1 MGLAAGQARLL
12 SITARK
18 SDCEFRSMSLSHQ
31 KISLARQLAD
41 LSNEYQNSLDQTKLI
56 YDYYGTGDT
65 NTPLSYGILMSPS
78 ALNDYMPT
86 TITDSIGRVVLN
98 NKYAS
103 AARAA
108 GIPQEGL
115 GTLPSEAMRNAFIQG
130 LASKGVITNVLAST
144 ILGLPYNQEA
154 GFGGGTTV
162 STIWEPGNITDLC
175 EYLKNNGTSYSID
188 SNSLPKQDRKNAKDK
203 DATSYVDL
211 GIKDANG
218 FDVTRDHNKTLTANF
233 TVADLLQGSNQYY
246 LSYEG
251 VKGEQSPVYG
261 IALMQDFLNGG
272 FIDWIANEFSAVL
285 DLGDGFTS
293 KALEYAKSQTTNLL
307 YKKDIIDGC
316 DEKSGHDYWVKR
328 SDGKDTDDNTQYL
341 TKISFENGELKLT
354 DNSVKQ
360 YLDPIGTNV
369 QTKGSQDE
377 KYQSWV
383 VSESENY
390 IGFTFIGSRKG
401 GGDDGNDHATAG
413 LNLNNIAKA
422 FLTYFADYMN
432 GVSQTDIYGNDLYN
446 VKIGRKESSNLI
458 TEDYLYK
465 FKIKTG
471 TKVSS
476 DDLAQSTFYDAL
488 FNQICKNGWSEN
500 EKISDSSYLQ
510 QMLQNGML
518 FISKMKDDGYYYQ
531 GNYATDPYIKEISDE
546 TAIAQAESK
555 YTTEKAKLNTK
566 EETLDLKMK
575 NLDTEISSLT
585 TEYDTVKNTISKN
598 IEKSFK
604 RYSA

>member
-41 LSNEYQNSLDQTKLI
+41 LSNEYQNSLDQSKLI

-115 GTLPSEAMRNAFIQG
+115 GTLPSEAMRNAFI
-130 LASKGVITNVLAST
+130 LAMESKGIISANLSDT

-162 STIWEPGNITDLC
+162 SVVTKQGNISDLIQALKENGQSIDISLDGVNTEGVDSAWFQLSKNGTVTDLNSSDKNVSLTLSDLLSNDDTYISFGNQKTG
-175 EYLKNNGTSYSID
+175 EYAHENLVTSAKNILSTV
-188 SNSLPKQDRKNAKDK
+188 L
-203 DATSYVDL
+203 DAT
-211 GIKDANG
+211 
-218 FDVTRDHNKTLTANF
+218 
-233 TVADLLQGSNQYY
+233 
-246 LSYEG
+246 YE
-251 VKGEQSPVYG
+251 QLAS
-261 IALMQDFLNGG
+261 L
-272 FIDWIANEFSAVL
+272 L
-285 DLGDGFTS
+285 DLGDGYTT
-293 KALEYAKSQTTNLL
+293 KALDYARTETEKLFLPSVDNLRNEEYRTFVGKGNTNNA
-307 YKKDIIDGC
+307 
-316 DEKSGHDYWVKR
+316 S
-328 SDGKDTDDNTQYL
+328 
-341 TKISFENGELKLT
+341 
-354 DNSVKQ
+354 
-360 YLDPIGTNV
+360 
-369 QTKGSQDE
+369 
-377 KYQSWV
+377 
-383 VSESENY
+383 SENNQNY
-390 IGFTFIGSRKG
+390 MGFVYVKG
-401 GGDDGNDHATAG
+401 ESSMFKSSKPKAAVNI
-413 LNLNNIAKA
+413 NNMAKA
-422 FLTYFADYMN
+422 FLTFFVKYMDGVASKDADGSDKYK
-432 GVSQTDIYGNDLYN
+432 VQ
-446 VKIGRKESSNLI
+446 IGHLSENKLATS
-458 TEDYLYK
+458 DYLFQYS
-465 FKIKTG
+465 IKTG
-471 TKVSS
+471 TEVSS
-476 DDLAQSTFYDAL
+476 DDLAQATFYDAL

-604 RYSA
+604 RYNA

>member
-31 KISLARQLAD
+31 KISLARELAD

-162 STIWEPGNITDLC
+162 SVVTKQGNISDLIQALKENGQSIDISLDGVNTEGVDSAWFQLSKNGTVTDLNSSDKNVSLTLSDLLSNDDTYISFGNQKTG
-175 EYLKNNGTSYSID
+175 EYAHENLVTSAKNILSTV
-188 SNSLPKQDRKNAKDK
+188 L
-203 DATSYVDL
+203 DAT
-211 GIKDANG
+211 
-218 FDVTRDHNKTLTANF
+218 
-233 TVADLLQGSNQYY
+233 
-246 LSYEG
+246 YE
-251 VKGEQSPVYG
+251 QLAS
-261 IALMQDFLNGG
+261 L
-272 FIDWIANEFSAVL
+272 L
-285 DLGDGFTS
+285 DLGDGYTT
-293 KALEYAKSQTTNLL
+293 KALDYARTETEKLFLPSVDNLRNEEYRTFVGKGNTNNA
-307 YKKDIIDGC
+307 
-316 DEKSGHDYWVKR
+316 S
-328 SDGKDTDDNTQYL
+328 
-341 TKISFENGELKLT
+341 
-354 DNSVKQ
+354 
-360 YLDPIGTNV
+360 
-369 QTKGSQDE
+369 
-377 KYQSWV
+377 
-383 VSESENY
+383 SENNQNY
-390 IGFTFIGSRKG
+390 MGFVYVKG
-401 GGDDGNDHATAG
+401 ESSMFKSSKPKAAVNI
-413 LNLNNIAKA
+413 NNMAKA
-422 FLTYFADYMN
+422 FLTFFVKYMDGVASKDADGSDKYK
-432 GVSQTDIYGNDLYN
+432 VQ
-446 VKIGRKESSNLI
+446 IGHLSENKLATS
-458 TEDYLYK
+458 DYLFQYS
-465 FKIKTG
+465 IKTG
-471 TKVSS
+471 TEVSS
-476 DDLAQSTFYDAL
+476 DDLAQATFYDAL

-546 TAIAQAESK
+546 TAISQAESK

-604 RYSA
+604 RYSCLLYTSDAADD

>member
-41 LSNEYQNSLDQTKLI
+41 LSNEYQNSLDQSKLI

-162 STIWEPGNITDLC
+162 SVVTKQGNISDLIQALKENGQSIDISLDGVNTEGVDSAWFQLSKNGTVTDLNSSDKNVSLTLSDLLSNDDTYISFGNQKTG
-175 EYLKNNGTSYSID
+175 EYAHENLVMSAKNILSTV
-188 SNSLPKQDRKNAKDK
+188 L
-203 DATSYVDL
+203 DAT
-211 GIKDANG
+211 
-218 FDVTRDHNKTLTANF
+218 
-233 TVADLLQGSNQYY
+233 
-246 LSYEG
+246 YE
-251 VKGEQSPVYG
+251 QLAS
-261 IALMQDFLNGG
+261 L
-272 FIDWIANEFSAVL
+272 L
-285 DLGDGFTS
+285 DLGDGYTT
-293 KALEYAKSQTTNLL
+293 KALDYARTETEKLFLPSVDNLRNEEYRTFVGKGNTNNA
-307 YKKDIIDGC
+307 
-316 DEKSGHDYWVKR
+316 S
-328 SDGKDTDDNTQYL
+328 
-341 TKISFENGELKLT
+341 
-354 DNSVKQ
+354 
-360 YLDPIGTNV
+360 
-369 QTKGSQDE
+369 
-377 KYQSWV
+377 
-383 VSESENY
+383 SENNQNY
-390 IGFTFIGSRKG
+390 MGFVYVKG
-401 GGDDGNDHATAG
+401 ESSMFKSSKPKAAVNI
-413 LNLNNIAKA
+413 NNMAKA
-422 FLTYFADYMN
+422 FLTFFVKYMDGVASKDADGSDKYK
-432 GVSQTDIYGNDLYN
+432 VQ
-446 VKIGRKESSNLI
+446 IGHLSENKLATS
-458 TEDYLYK
+458 DYLFQYS
-465 FKIKTG
+465 IKTG
-471 TKVSS
+471 TEVSS
-476 DDLAQSTFYDAL
+476 DDLAQATFYDAL

-500 EKISDSSYLQ
+500 EKIRDSSYLQ
-510 QMLQNGML
+510 QMLQNGMF

-531 GNYATDPYIKEISDE
+531 GNYATDPYIKEISDK
-546 TAIAQAESK
+546 TAISQAESK

>member
-41 LSNEYQNSLDQTKLI
+41 LSNEYQNSLDQSKLI

-162 STIWEPGNITDLC
+162 SVVTKQGNISDLIQALKENGQSIDISLDGVNTEGVDSAWFQLSKNGTVTDLNSSDKNVSLTLSDLLSNDDTYISFGNQKTG
-175 EYLKNNGTSYSID
+175 EYAHENLVTSAKNILSTV
-188 SNSLPKQDRKNAKDK
+188 L
-203 DATSYVDL
+203 DAT
-211 GIKDANG
+211 
-218 FDVTRDHNKTLTANF
+218 
-233 TVADLLQGSNQYY
+233 
-246 LSYEG
+246 YE
-251 VKGEQSPVYG
+251 QLAS
-261 IALMQDFLNGG
+261 L
-272 FIDWIANEFSAVL
+272 L
-285 DLGDGFTS
+285 DLGDGYTT
-293 KALEYAKSQTTNLL
+293 KALDYARTETEKLFLPSVDNLRNEEYRTFVGKGNTNNA
-307 YKKDIIDGC
+307 
-316 DEKSGHDYWVKR
+316 S
-328 SDGKDTDDNTQYL
+328 
-341 TKISFENGELKLT
+341 
-354 DNSVKQ
+354 
-360 YLDPIGTNV
+360 
-369 QTKGSQDE
+369 
-377 KYQSWV
+377 
-383 VSESENY
+383 SENNQNY
-390 IGFTFIGSRKG
+390 MGFVYVKG
-401 GGDDGNDHATAG
+401 ESSMFKSSKPKAAVNI
-413 LNLNNIAKA
+413 NNMAKA
-422 FLTYFADYMN
+422 FLTFFVKYMDGVASKDADGSDKYK
-432 GVSQTDIYGNDLYN
+432 VQ
-446 VKIGRKESSNLI
+446 IGHLSENKLATS
-458 TEDYLYK
+458 DYLFQYS
-465 FKIKTG
+465 IKTG
-471 TKVSS
+471 TEVSS
-476 DDLAQSTFYDAL
+476 DDLAQATFYDAL

-500 EKISDSSYLQ
+500 EKITDSSYLQ

>member
-41 LSNEYQNSLDQTKLI
+41 LSNEYQNSLDQSKLI

-115 GTLPSEAMRNAFIQG
+115 GTLPSEAMRNAFI
-130 LASKGVITNVLAST
+130 LAMESKGIISANLSDT

-162 STIWEPGNITDLC
+162 SVVTKQGNISDLIQALKENGQSIDISLDGVNTEGVDSAWFQLSKNGTVTDLNSSDKNVSLTLSDLLSNDDTYISFGNQKTG
-175 EYLKNNGTSYSID
+175 EYAHENLVTSAKNILSTV
-188 SNSLPKQDRKNAKDK
+188 L
-203 DATSYVDL
+203 DAT
-211 GIKDANG
+211 
-218 FDVTRDHNKTLTANF
+218 
-233 TVADLLQGSNQYY
+233 
-246 LSYEG
+246 YE
-251 VKGEQSPVYG
+251 QLAS
-261 IALMQDFLNGG
+261 L
-272 FIDWIANEFSAVL
+272 L
-285 DLGDGFTS
+285 DLGDGYTT
-293 KALEYAKSQTTNLL
+293 KALDYARTETEKLFLPSVDNLRNEEYRTFVGKGNTNNA
-307 YKKDIIDGC
+307 
-316 DEKSGHDYWVKR
+316 S
-328 SDGKDTDDNTQYL
+328 
-341 TKISFENGELKLT
+341 
-354 DNSVKQ
+354 
-360 YLDPIGTNV
+360 
-369 QTKGSQDE
+369 
-377 KYQSWV
+377 
-383 VSESENY
+383 SENNQNY
-390 IGFTFIGSRKG
+390 MGFVYVKG
-401 GGDDGNDHATAG
+401 ESSMFKSSKPKAAVNI
-413 LNLNNIAKA
+413 NNMAKA
-422 FLTYFADYMN
+422 FLTFFVKYMDGVASKDADGSDKYK
-432 GVSQTDIYGNDLYN
+432 VQ
-446 VKIGRKESSNLI
+446 IGHLSENKLATS
-458 TEDYLYK
+458 DYLFQYS
-465 FKIKTG
+465 IKTG
-471 TKVSS
+471 TEVSS
-476 DDLAQSTFYDAL
+476 DDLAQATFYDAL

-500 EKISDSSYLQ
+500 ENISDSSYLQ

>member
-31 KISLARQLAD
+31 KISLARELAD

-162 STIWEPGNITDLC
+162 SVVTKQGNISDLIQALKENGQSIDISLDGVNTEGVDSAWFQLSKNGTVTDLNSSDKNVSLTLSDLLSNDDTYISFGNQKTG
-175 EYLKNNGTSYSID
+175 EYAHENLVTSAKNILSTV
-188 SNSLPKQDRKNAKDK
+188 L
-203 DATSYVDL
+203 DAT
-211 GIKDANG
+211 
-218 FDVTRDHNKTLTANF
+218 
-233 TVADLLQGSNQYY
+233 
-246 LSYEG
+246 YE
-251 VKGEQSPVYG
+251 QLAS
-261 IALMQDFLNGG
+261 L
-272 FIDWIANEFSAVL
+272 L
-285 DLGDGFTS
+285 DLGDGYTT
-293 KALEYAKSQTTNLL
+293 KALDYARTETEKLFLPSVDNLRNEEYRTFVGKGNTNNA
-307 YKKDIIDGC
+307 
-316 DEKSGHDYWVKR
+316 S
-328 SDGKDTDDNTQYL
+328 
-341 TKISFENGELKLT
+341 
-354 DNSVKQ
+354 
-360 YLDPIGTNV
+360 
-369 QTKGSQDE
+369 
-377 KYQSWV
+377 
-383 VSESENY
+383 SENNQNY
-390 IGFTFIGSRKG
+390 MGFVYVKG
-401 GGDDGNDHATAG
+401 ESSMFKSSKPKAAVNI
-413 LNLNNIAKA
+413 NNMAKA
-422 FLTYFADYMN
+422 FLTFFVKYMDGVASKDADGSDKYK
-432 GVSQTDIYGNDLYN
+432 VQ
-446 VKIGRKESSNLI
+446 IGHLSENKLATS
-458 TEDYLYK
+458 DYLFQYS
-465 FKIKTG
+465 IKTG
-471 TKVSS
+471 TEVSS
-476 DDLAQSTFYDAL
+476 DDLAQATFYDAL

-500 EKISDSSYLQ
+500 EKITDSSYLQ

-546 TAIAQAESK
+546 TAISQAESK

>member
-41 LSNEYQNSLDQTKLI
+41 LSNEYQNSLDQSKLI

-115 GTLPSEAMRNAFIQG
+115 GTLPSEAMRNAFI
-130 LASKGVITNVLAST
+130 LAMESKGIISANLSDT

-162 STIWEPGNITDLC
+162 SVVTKQGNISDLIQALKENGQSIDISLDGVNTEGVDSAWFQLSKNGTVTDLNSSDKNVSLTLSDLLSNDDTYISFGNQKTG
-175 EYLKNNGTSYSID
+175 EYAHENLVTSAKNILSTV
-188 SNSLPKQDRKNAKDK
+188 L
-203 DATSYVDL
+203 DAT
-211 GIKDANG
+211 
-218 FDVTRDHNKTLTANF
+218 
-233 TVADLLQGSNQYY
+233 
-246 LSYEG
+246 YE
-251 VKGEQSPVYG
+251 QLAS
-261 IALMQDFLNGG
+261 L
-272 FIDWIANEFSAVL
+272 L
-285 DLGDGFTS
+285 DLGDGYTT
-293 KALEYAKSQTTNLL
+293 KALDYARTETEKLFLPSVDNLRNEEYRTFVGKGNTNNA
-307 YKKDIIDGC
+307 
-316 DEKSGHDYWVKR
+316 S
-328 SDGKDTDDNTQYL
+328 
-341 TKISFENGELKLT
+341 
-354 DNSVKQ
+354 
-360 YLDPIGTNV
+360 
-369 QTKGSQDE
+369 
-377 KYQSWV
+377 
-383 VSESENY
+383 SENNQNY
-390 IGFTFIGSRKG
+390 MGFVYVKG
-401 GGDDGNDHATAG
+401 ESSMFKSSKPKAAVNI
-413 LNLNNIAKA
+413 NNMAKA
-422 FLTYFADYMN
+422 FLTFFVKYMDGVASKDADGSDKYK
-432 GVSQTDIYGNDLYN
+432 VQ
-446 VKIGRKESSNLI
+446 IGHLSENKLATS
-458 TEDYLYK
+458 DYLFQYS
-465 FKIKTG
+465 IKTG
-471 TKVSS
+471 TEVSS
-476 DDLAQSTFYDAL
+476 DDLAQATFYDAL

-500 EKISDSSYLQ
+500 EKITDSSYLQ

>member
-41 LSNEYQNSLDQTKLI
+41 LSNEYQNSLDQSKLI

-162 STIWEPGNITDLC
+162 SVVTKQGNISDLIQALKENGQSIDISLDGVNTEGVDSAWFQLSKNGTVTDLNSSDKNVSLTLSDLLSNDDTYISFGNQKTG
-175 EYLKNNGTSYSID
+175 EYAHENLVTSAKNILSTV
-188 SNSLPKQDRKNAKDK
+188 L
-203 DATSYVDL
+203 DAT
-211 GIKDANG
+211 
-218 FDVTRDHNKTLTANF
+218 
-233 TVADLLQGSNQYY
+233 
-246 LSYEG
+246 YE
-251 VKGEQSPVYG
+251 QLAS
-261 IALMQDFLNGG
+261 L
-272 FIDWIANEFSAVL
+272 L
-285 DLGDGFTS
+285 DLGDGYTT
-293 KALEYAKSQTTNLL
+293 KALDYARTETEKLFLPSVDNLRNEEYRTFVGKGNTNNA
-307 YKKDIIDGC
+307 
-316 DEKSGHDYWVKR
+316 S
-328 SDGKDTDDNTQYL
+328 
-341 TKISFENGELKLT
+341 
-354 DNSVKQ
+354 
-360 YLDPIGTNV
+360 
-369 QTKGSQDE
+369 
-377 KYQSWV
+377 
-383 VSESENY
+383 SENNQNY
-390 IGFTFIGSRKG
+390 MGFVYVKG
-401 GGDDGNDHATAG
+401 ESSMFKSSKPKAAVNI
-413 LNLNNIAKA
+413 NNMAKA
-422 FLTYFADYMN
+422 FLTFFVKYMDGVASKDADGSDKYK
-432 GVSQTDIYGNDLYN
+432 VQ
-446 VKIGRKESSNLI
+446 IGHLSENKLATS
-458 TEDYLYK
+458 DYLFQYS
-465 FKIKTG
+465 IKTG
-471 TKVSS
+471 TEVSS
-476 DDLAQSTFYDAL
+476 DDLAQATFYDAL

-510 QMLQNGML
+510 QMLQNGMF

>member
-41 LSNEYQNSLDQTKLI
+41 LSNEYQNSLDQSKLI

-115 GTLPSEAMRNAFIQG
+115 GTLPSEAMRNAFI
-130 LASKGVITNVLAST
+130 LAMESKGIISANLSDT

-154 GFGGGTTV
+154 GFGGGATV
-162 STIWEPGNITDLC
+162 SVVTKQGNISDLIQALKENGQSIDISLDGVNTEGVDSAWFQLSKNGTVTDLNSSDKNVSLTLSDLLSNDDTYISFGNQKTG
-175 EYLKNNGTSYSID
+175 EYAHENLVTSAKNILSTV
-188 SNSLPKQDRKNAKDK
+188 L
-203 DATSYVDL
+203 DAT
-211 GIKDANG
+211 
-218 FDVTRDHNKTLTANF
+218 
-233 TVADLLQGSNQYY
+233 
-246 LSYEG
+246 YE
-251 VKGEQSPVYG
+251 QLAS
-261 IALMQDFLNGG
+261 L
-272 FIDWIANEFSAVL
+272 L
-285 DLGDGFTS
+285 DLGDGYTT
-293 KALEYAKSQTTNLL
+293 KALDYARTETEKLFLPSVDNLRNEEYRTFVGKGNTNNA
-307 YKKDIIDGC
+307 
-316 DEKSGHDYWVKR
+316 S
-328 SDGKDTDDNTQYL
+328 
-341 TKISFENGELKLT
+341 
-354 DNSVKQ
+354 
-360 YLDPIGTNV
+360 
-369 QTKGSQDE
+369 
-377 KYQSWV
+377 
-383 VSESENY
+383 SENNQNY
-390 IGFTFIGSRKG
+390 MGFVYVKG
-401 GGDDGNDHATAG
+401 ESSMFKSSKPKAAVNI
-413 LNLNNIAKA
+413 NNMAKA
-422 FLTYFADYMN
+422 FLTFFVKYMDGVASKDADGSDKYK
-432 GVSQTDIYGNDLYN
+432 VQ
-446 VKIGRKESSNLI
+446 IGHLSENKLATS
-458 TEDYLYK
+458 DYLFQYS
-465 FKIKTG
+465 IKTG
-471 TKVSS
+471 TEVSS
-476 DDLAQSTFYDAL
+476 DDLAQATFYDAL

-500 EKISDSSYLQ
+500 EKITDSSYLQ

>member
-41 LSNEYQNSLDQTKLI
+41 LSNEYQNSLDQSKLI

-115 GTLPSEAMRNAFIQG
+115 GTLPSESMRNAFIQG

-162 STIWEPGNITDLC
+162 SVVTKQGNISDLIQALKENGQSIDISLDGVNTEGVDSAWFQLSKNGTVTDLNSSDKNVSLTLSDLLSNDDTYISFGNQKTG
-175 EYLKNNGTSYSID
+175 EYAHENLVTSAKNILSTV
-188 SNSLPKQDRKNAKDK
+188 L
-203 DATSYVDL
+203 DAT
-211 GIKDANG
+211 
-218 FDVTRDHNKTLTANF
+218 
-233 TVADLLQGSNQYY
+233 
-246 LSYEG
+246 YE
-251 VKGEQSPVYG
+251 QLAS
-261 IALMQDFLNGG
+261 L
-272 FIDWIANEFSAVL
+272 L
-285 DLGDGFTS
+285 DLGDGYTT
-293 KALEYAKSQTTNLL
+293 KALDYARTETEKLFLPSVDNLRNEEYRTFVGKGNTNNA
-307 YKKDIIDGC
+307 
-316 DEKSGHDYWVKR
+316 S
-328 SDGKDTDDNTQYL
+328 
-341 TKISFENGELKLT
+341 
-354 DNSVKQ
+354 
-360 YLDPIGTNV
+360 
-369 QTKGSQDE
+369 
-377 KYQSWV
+377 
-383 VSESENY
+383 SENNQNY
-390 IGFTFIGSRKG
+390 MGFVYVKG
-401 GGDDGNDHATAG
+401 ESSMFKSSKPKAAVNI
-413 LNLNNIAKA
+413 NNMAKA
-422 FLTYFADYMN
+422 FLTFFVKYMDGVASKDADGSDKYK
-432 GVSQTDIYGNDLYN
+432 VQ
-446 VKIGRKESSNLI
+446 IGHLSENKLATS
-458 TEDYLYK
+458 DYLFQYS
-465 FKIKTG
+465 IKTG
-471 TKVSS
+471 TEVSS
-476 DDLAQSTFYDAL
+476 DDLAQATFYDAL

>member
-12 SITARK
+12 TITARK
-18 SDCEFRSMSLSHQ
+18 SDCEFRSMGLSHQ

-41 LSNEYQNSLDQTKLI
+41 LSNEYQNSLDQSKLI

-65 NTPLSYGILMSPS
+65 TTPLSYNILMSPS

-86 TITDSIGRVVLN
+86 TITDTLGRVVLN
-98 NKYAS
+98 SKYAS
-103 AARAA
+103 VARYA

-162 STIWEPGNITDLC
+162 SVLTEDVNINELAEILSDYTVTPLD
-175 EYLKNNGTSYSID
+175 TSYDAEFTRGINLY
-188 SNSLPKQDRKNAKDK
+188 SNSDS
-203 DATSYVDL
+203 TYYVNSASSGDGRWNNLNGKTYTEGAASTAISL
-211 GIKDANG
+211 GQI
-218 FDVTRDHNKTLTANF
+218 
-233 TVADLLQGSNQYY
+233 LQGDYVMVAYGQDEYNSALGYAGGAIDAVVNSSFWEDMFEAVES
-246 LSYEG
+246 LLDTGDSYT
-251 VKGEQSPVYG
+251 Q
-261 IALMQDFLNGG
+261 
-272 FIDWIANEFSAVL
+272 
-285 DLGDGFTS
+285 
-293 KALEYAKSQTTNLL
+293 KALEYARSNVEKMISNNCDQS
-307 YKKDIIDGC
+307 KGPGSKGC
-316 DEKSGHDYWVKR
+316 EDEKRQYYNDTDLSNFAYRTGGADQEKDANVMAQALNYASENGQNNSYIGLVCRFNCGKGHDDD
-328 SDGKDTDDNTQYL
+328 SD
-341 TKISFENGELKLT
+341 ISAVSVNLSNVLKA
-354 DNSVKQ
+354 
-360 YLDPIGTNV
+360 Y
-369 QTKGSQDE
+369 
-377 KYQSWV
+377 
-383 VSESENY
+383 
-390 IGFTFIGSRKG
+390 
-401 GGDDGNDHATAG
+401 
-413 LNLNNIAKA
+413 
-422 FLTYFADYMN
+422 LTYFADFMN
-432 GVSQTDIYGNDLYN
+432 GVSATDAYGMQIYDVTNQK
-446 VKIGRKESSNLI
+446 VSSKLVSD
-458 TEDYLYK
+458 DYLFQ

-471 TKVSS
+471 TTVSS
-476 DDLAQSTFYDAL
+476 DDLAQATFYDAL
-488 FNQICKNGWSEN
+488 FNQICKQGWSEN
-500 EKISDSSYLQ
+500 EKITESGYMQ
-510 QMLQNGML
+510 AMLQNGML

-546 TAIAQAESK
+546 TAIAQAESR

>member
-41 LSNEYQNSLDQTKLI
+41 LSNEYQNSLDQSKLI

-115 GTLPSEAMRNAFIQG
+115 GTLPSEAMRNAFI
-130 LASKGVITNVLAST
+130 LAMESKGIISANLSDT

-154 GFGGGTTV
+154 GFGGGITV
-162 STIWEPGNITDLC
+162 SVVTKQGNISDLIQALKENGQSIDISLDGVNTEGVDSAWFQLSKNGTVTDLNSSDKNVSLTLSDLLSNDDTYISFGNQKTG
-175 EYLKNNGTSYSID
+175 EYAHENLVTSAKNILSTV
-188 SNSLPKQDRKNAKDK
+188 L
-203 DATSYVDL
+203 DAT
-211 GIKDANG
+211 
-218 FDVTRDHNKTLTANF
+218 
-233 TVADLLQGSNQYY
+233 
-246 LSYEG
+246 YE
-251 VKGEQSPVYG
+251 QLAS
-261 IALMQDFLNGG
+261 L
-272 FIDWIANEFSAVL
+272 L
-285 DLGDGFTS
+285 DLGDGYTT
-293 KALEYAKSQTTNLL
+293 KALDYARTETEKLFLPSVDNLRNEEYRTFVGKGNTNNA
-307 YKKDIIDGC
+307 
-316 DEKSGHDYWVKR
+316 S
-328 SDGKDTDDNTQYL
+328 
-341 TKISFENGELKLT
+341 
-354 DNSVKQ
+354 
-360 YLDPIGTNV
+360 
-369 QTKGSQDE
+369 
-377 KYQSWV
+377 
-383 VSESENY
+383 SENNQNY
-390 IGFTFIGSRKG
+390 MGFVYVKG
-401 GGDDGNDHATAG
+401 ESSMFKSSKPKAAVNI
-413 LNLNNIAKA
+413 NNMAKA
-422 FLTYFADYMN
+422 FLTFFVKYMDGVASKDADGSDKYK
-432 GVSQTDIYGNDLYN
+432 VQ
-446 VKIGRKESSNLI
+446 IGHLSENKLATS
-458 TEDYLYK
+458 DYLFQYS
-465 FKIKTG
+465 IKTG
-471 TKVSS
+471 TEVSS
-476 DDLAQSTFYDAL
+476 DDLAQATFYDAL

>member
-41 LSNEYQNSLDQTKLI
+41 LSNEYQNSLDQSKLI

-162 STIWEPGNITDLC
+162 SVVTKQGNISDLIQALKENGQSIDISLDGVNTEGVDSAWFQLSKNGTVTDLNSSDKNVSLTLSDLLSNDDTYISFGNQKTG
-175 EYLKNNGTSYSID
+175 EYAHENLVMSAKNILSTV
-188 SNSLPKQDRKNAKDK
+188 L
-203 DATSYVDL
+203 DAT
-211 GIKDANG
+211 
-218 FDVTRDHNKTLTANF
+218 
-233 TVADLLQGSNQYY
+233 
-246 LSYEG
+246 YE
-251 VKGEQSPVYG
+251 QLAS
-261 IALMQDFLNGG
+261 L
-272 FIDWIANEFSAVL
+272 L
-285 DLGDGFTS
+285 DLGDGYTT
-293 KALEYAKSQTTNLL
+293 KALDYARTETEKLFLPSVDNLRNEEYRTFVGKGNTNNA
-307 YKKDIIDGC
+307 
-316 DEKSGHDYWVKR
+316 S
-328 SDGKDTDDNTQYL
+328 
-341 TKISFENGELKLT
+341 
-354 DNSVKQ
+354 
-360 YLDPIGTNV
+360 
-369 QTKGSQDE
+369 
-377 KYQSWV
+377 
-383 VSESENY
+383 SENNQNY
-390 IGFTFIGSRKG
+390 MGFVYVKG
-401 GGDDGNDHATAG
+401 ESSMFKSSKPKAAVNI
-413 LNLNNIAKA
+413 NNMAKA
-422 FLTYFADYMN
+422 FLTFFVKYMDGVASKDADGSDKYK
-432 GVSQTDIYGNDLYN
+432 VQ
-446 VKIGRKESSNLI
+446 IGHLSENKLATS
-458 TEDYLYK
+458 DYLFQYS
-465 FKIKTG
+465 IKTG
-471 TKVSS
+471 TEVSS
-476 DDLAQSTFYDAL
+476 DDLAQATFYDAL

>member
-41 LSNEYQNSLDQTKLI
+41 LSNEYQNSLDQSKLI

-162 STIWEPGNITDLC
+162 SVVTKQGNISDLIQALKENGQSIDISLDGVNTEGVDSAWFQLSKNGTVTDLNSSDKNVSLTLSDLLSNDDTYISFGNQKTG
-175 EYLKNNGTSYSID
+175 EYAHENLVTSAKNILSTV
-188 SNSLPKQDRKNAKDK
+188 L
-203 DATSYVDL
+203 DAT
-211 GIKDANG
+211 
-218 FDVTRDHNKTLTANF
+218 
-233 TVADLLQGSNQYY
+233 
-246 LSYEG
+246 YE
-251 VKGEQSPVYG
+251 QLAS
-261 IALMQDFLNGG
+261 L
-272 FIDWIANEFSAVL
+272 L
-285 DLGDGFTS
+285 DLGDGYTT
-293 KALEYAKSQTTNLL
+293 KALDYARTETEKLFLPSVDNLRNEEYRTFVGKGNTNNA
-307 YKKDIIDGC
+307 
-316 DEKSGHDYWVKR
+316 S
-328 SDGKDTDDNTQYL
+328 
-341 TKISFENGELKLT
+341 
-354 DNSVKQ
+354 
-360 YLDPIGTNV
+360 
-369 QTKGSQDE
+369 
-377 KYQSWV
+377 
-383 VSESENY
+383 SENNQNY
-390 IGFTFIGSRKG
+390 MGFVYVKG
-401 GGDDGNDHATAG
+401 ESSMFKSSKPKAAVNI
-413 LNLNNIAKA
+413 NNMAKA
-422 FLTYFADYMN
+422 FLTFFVKYMDGVASKDADGSDKYK
-432 GVSQTDIYGNDLYN
+432 VQ
-446 VKIGRKESSNLI
+446 IGHLSENKLATS
-458 TEDYLYK
+458 DYLFQYS
-465 FKIKTG
+465 IKTG
-471 TKVSS
+471 TEVSS

-500 EKISDSSYLQ
+500 EKITDSSYLQ

>member
-31 KISLARQLAD
+31 KISLARELAD
-41 LSNEYQNSLDQTKLI
+41 LSNEYQNSLDQSKLI

-115 GTLPSEAMRNAFIQG
+115 GTLPSESMRNAFIQG

-162 STIWEPGNITDLC
+162 SVVTKQGNISDLIQALKENGQSIDISLDGVNTEGVDSAWFQLSKNGTVTDLNSSDKNVSLTLSDLLSNDDTYISFGNQKTG
-175 EYLKNNGTSYSID
+175 EYAHENLVTSAKNILSTV
-188 SNSLPKQDRKNAKDK
+188 L
-203 DATSYVDL
+203 DAT
-211 GIKDANG
+211 
-218 FDVTRDHNKTLTANF
+218 
-233 TVADLLQGSNQYY
+233 
-246 LSYEG
+246 YE
-251 VKGEQSPVYG
+251 QLAS
-261 IALMQDFLNGG
+261 L
-272 FIDWIANEFSAVL
+272 L
-285 DLGDGFTS
+285 DLGDGYTT
-293 KALEYAKSQTTNLL
+293 KALDYARTETEKLFLPSVDNLRNEEYRTFVGKGNTNNA
-307 YKKDIIDGC
+307 
-316 DEKSGHDYWVKR
+316 S
-328 SDGKDTDDNTQYL
+328 
-341 TKISFENGELKLT
+341 
-354 DNSVKQ
+354 
-360 YLDPIGTNV
+360 
-369 QTKGSQDE
+369 
-377 KYQSWV
+377 
-383 VSESENY
+383 SENNQNY
-390 IGFTFIGSRKG
+390 MGFVYVKG
-401 GGDDGNDHATAG
+401 ESSMFKSSKPKAAVNI
-413 LNLNNIAKA
+413 NNMAKA
-422 FLTYFADYMN
+422 FLTFFVKYMDGVASKDADGSDKYK
-432 GVSQTDIYGNDLYN
+432 VQ
-446 VKIGRKESSNLI
+446 IGHLSENKLATS
-458 TEDYLYK
+458 DYLFQYS
-465 FKIKTG
+465 IKTG
-471 TKVSS
+471 TEVSS
-476 DDLAQSTFYDAL
+476 DDLAQATFYDAL

-500 EKISDSSYLQ
+500 EKITDSSYLQ

>member
-41 LSNEYQNSLDQTKLI
+41 LSNEYQNSLDQSKLI

-115 GTLPSEAMRNAFIQG
+115 GTLPSEAMRNAFI
-130 LASKGVITNVLAST
+130 LAMESKGIISANLSDT

-162 STIWEPGNITDLC
+162 SVVTKQGNISDLIQALKENGQSIDISLDGVNTEGVDSAWFQLSKNGTVTDLNSSDKNVSLTLSDLLSNDDTYISFGNQKTG
-175 EYLKNNGTSYSID
+175 EYAHENLVTSAKNILSTV
-188 SNSLPKQDRKNAKDK
+188 L
-203 DATSYVDL
+203 DAT
-211 GIKDANG
+211 
-218 FDVTRDHNKTLTANF
+218 
-233 TVADLLQGSNQYY
+233 
-246 LSYEG
+246 YE
-251 VKGEQSPVYG
+251 QLAS
-261 IALMQDFLNGG
+261 L
-272 FIDWIANEFSAVL
+272 L
-285 DLGDGFTS
+285 DLGDSYTT
-293 KALEYAKSQTTNLL
+293 KALDYARTETEKLFLPSVDNLRNEEYRTFVGKGNTNNA
-307 YKKDIIDGC
+307 
-316 DEKSGHDYWVKR
+316 S
-328 SDGKDTDDNTQYL
+328 
-341 TKISFENGELKLT
+341 
-354 DNSVKQ
+354 
-360 YLDPIGTNV
+360 
-369 QTKGSQDE
+369 
-377 KYQSWV
+377 
-383 VSESENY
+383 SENNQNY
-390 IGFTFIGSRKG
+390 MGFVYVKG
-401 GGDDGNDHATAG
+401 ESSMFKSSKPKAAVNI
-413 LNLNNIAKA
+413 NNMAKA
-422 FLTYFADYMN
+422 FLTFFVKYMDGVASKDADGSDKYK
-432 GVSQTDIYGNDLYN
+432 VQ
-446 VKIGRKESSNLI
+446 IGHLSENKLATS
-458 TEDYLYK
+458 DYLFQYS
-465 FKIKTG
+465 IKTG
-471 TKVSS
+471 TEVSS
-476 DDLAQSTFYDAL
+476 DDLAQATFYDAL

-500 EKISDSSYLQ
+500 EKITDSSYLQ
-510 QMLQNGML
+510 QMLQNGMF

>member
-41 LSNEYQNSLDQTKLI
+41 LSNEYQNSLDQSKLI

-98 NKYAS
+98 NNYAS

-115 GTLPSEAMRNAFIQG
+115 GTLPSEAMRNAFI
-130 LASKGVITNVLAST
+130 LAMESKGIISANLSDT

-162 STIWEPGNITDLC
+162 SVVTKQGNISDLIQALKENGQSIDISLDGVNTEGVDSAWFQLSKNGTVTDLNSSDKNVSLTLSDLLSNDDTYISFGNQKTG
-175 EYLKNNGTSYSID
+175 EYAHENLVTSAKNILSTV
-188 SNSLPKQDRKNAKDK
+188 L
-203 DATSYVDL
+203 DAT
-211 GIKDANG
+211 
-218 FDVTRDHNKTLTANF
+218 
-233 TVADLLQGSNQYY
+233 
-246 LSYEG
+246 YE
-251 VKGEQSPVYG
+251 QLAS
-261 IALMQDFLNGG
+261 L
-272 FIDWIANEFSAVL
+272 L
-285 DLGDGFTS
+285 DLGDGYTT
-293 KALEYAKSQTTNLL
+293 KALDYARTETEKLFLPSVDNLRNEEYRTFVGKGNTNNA
-307 YKKDIIDGC
+307 
-316 DEKSGHDYWVKR
+316 S
-328 SDGKDTDDNTQYL
+328 
-341 TKISFENGELKLT
+341 
-354 DNSVKQ
+354 
-360 YLDPIGTNV
+360 
-369 QTKGSQDE
+369 
-377 KYQSWV
+377 
-383 VSESENY
+383 SENNQNY
-390 IGFTFIGSRKG
+390 MGFVYVKG
-401 GGDDGNDHATAG
+401 ESSMFKSSKPKAAVNI
-413 LNLNNIAKA
+413 NNMAKA
-422 FLTYFADYMN
+422 FLTFFVKYMDGVASKDADGSDKYK
-432 GVSQTDIYGNDLYN
+432 VQ
-446 VKIGRKESSNLI
+446 IGHLSENKLATS
-458 TEDYLYK
+458 DYLFQYS
-465 FKIKTG
+465 IKTG
-471 TKVSS
+471 TEVSS
-476 DDLAQSTFYDAL
+476 DDLAQATFYDAL

>member
-41 LSNEYQNSLDQTKLI
+41 LSNEYQNSLDQSKLI

-115 GTLPSEAMRNAFIQG
+115 GTLPSESMRNAFIQG

-162 STIWEPGNITDLC
+162 SVVTKQGNISDLIQALKENGQSIDISLDGVNTEGVDSAWFQLSKNGTVTDLNSSDKNVSLTLSDLLSNDDTYISFGNQKTG
-175 EYLKNNGTSYSID
+175 EYAHENLVTSAKNILSTV
-188 SNSLPKQDRKNAKDK
+188 L
-203 DATSYVDL
+203 DAT
-211 GIKDANG
+211 
-218 FDVTRDHNKTLTANF
+218 
-233 TVADLLQGSNQYY
+233 
-246 LSYEG
+246 YE
-251 VKGEQSPVYG
+251 QLAS
-261 IALMQDFLNGG
+261 L
-272 FIDWIANEFSAVL
+272 L
-285 DLGDGFTS
+285 DLGDGYTT
-293 KALEYAKSQTTNLL
+293 KALDYARTETEKLFLPSVDNLRNEEYRTFVGKGNTNNA
-307 YKKDIIDGC
+307 
-316 DEKSGHDYWVKR
+316 S
-328 SDGKDTDDNTQYL
+328 
-341 TKISFENGELKLT
+341 
-354 DNSVKQ
+354 
-360 YLDPIGTNV
+360 
-369 QTKGSQDE
+369 
-377 KYQSWV
+377 
-383 VSESENY
+383 SENNQNY
-390 IGFTFIGSRKG
+390 MGFVYVKG
-401 GGDDGNDHATAG
+401 ESSMFKSSKPKAAVNI
-413 LNLNNIAKA
+413 NNMAKA
-422 FLTYFADYMN
+422 FLTFFVKYMDGVASKDADGSDKYK
-432 GVSQTDIYGNDLYN
+432 VQ
-446 VKIGRKESSNLI
+446 IGHLSENKLATS
-458 TEDYLYK
+458 DYLFQYS
-465 FKIKTG
+465 IKTG
-471 TKVSS
+471 TEVSS
-476 DDLAQSTFYDAL
+476 DDLAQATFYDAL

-510 QMLQNGML
+510 QMLQNGMF

-546 TAIAQAESK
+546 TAISQAESK

>member
-41 LSNEYQNSLDQTKLI
+41 LSNEYQNSLDQSKLI

-115 GTLPSEAMRNAFIQG
+115 GTLPSEAMRNAFI
-130 LASKGVITNVLAST
+130 LAMESKGIISANLSDT

-162 STIWEPGNITDLC
+162 SVVTKQGNISDLIQALKENGQSIDISLDGVNTEGVDSAWFQLSKNGTVTDLNSSDKNVSLTLSDLLSNDDTYISFGNQKTG
-175 EYLKNNGTSYSID
+175 EYAHENLVTSAKNILSTV
-188 SNSLPKQDRKNAKDK
+188 L
-203 DATSYVDL
+203 DAT
-211 GIKDANG
+211 
-218 FDVTRDHNKTLTANF
+218 
-233 TVADLLQGSNQYY
+233 
-246 LSYEG
+246 YE
-251 VKGEQSPVYG
+251 QLAS
-261 IALMQDFLNGG
+261 L
-272 FIDWIANEFSAVL
+272 L
-285 DLGDGFTS
+285 DLGDGYTT
-293 KALEYAKSQTTNLL
+293 KALDYARTETEKLFLPSVDNLRNEEYRTFVGKGNTNNA
-307 YKKDIIDGC
+307 
-316 DEKSGHDYWVKR
+316 S
-328 SDGKDTDDNTQYL
+328 
-341 TKISFENGELKLT
+341 
-354 DNSVKQ
+354 
-360 YLDPIGTNV
+360 
-369 QTKGSQDE
+369 
-377 KYQSWV
+377 
-383 VSESENY
+383 SENNQNY
-390 IGFTFIGSRKG
+390 MGFVYVKG
-401 GGDDGNDHATAG
+401 ESSMFKSSKPKAAVNI
-413 LNLNNIAKA
+413 NNMAKA
-422 FLTYFADYMN
+422 FLTFFVKYMDGVASKDADGSDKYK
-432 GVSQTDIYGNDLYN
+432 VQ
-446 VKIGRKESSNLI
+446 IGHLSENKLATS
-458 TEDYLYK
+458 DYLFQYS
-465 FKIKTG
+465 IKTG
-471 TKVSS
+471 TEVSS
-476 DDLAQSTFYDAL
+476 DDLAQATFYDAL

-531 GNYATDPYIKEISDE
+531 GNYANDPYIKEISDE

>member
-31 KISLARQLAD
+31 KISLARELAD

-162 STIWEPGNITDLC
+162 SVVTKQGNISDLIQALKENGQSIDISLDGVNTEGVDSAWFQLSKNGTVTDLNSSDKNVSLTLSDLLSNDDTYISFGNQKTG
-175 EYLKNNGTSYSID
+175 EYAHENLVTSAKNILSTV
-188 SNSLPKQDRKNAKDK
+188 L
-203 DATSYVDL
+203 DAT
-211 GIKDANG
+211 
-218 FDVTRDHNKTLTANF
+218 
-233 TVADLLQGSNQYY
+233 
-246 LSYEG
+246 YE
-251 VKGEQSPVYG
+251 QLAS
-261 IALMQDFLNGG
+261 L
-272 FIDWIANEFSAVL
+272 L
-285 DLGDGFTS
+285 DLGDGYTT
-293 KALEYAKSQTTNLL
+293 KALDYARTETEKLFLPSVDNLRNEEYRTFVGKGNTNNA
-307 YKKDIIDGC
+307 
-316 DEKSGHDYWVKR
+316 S
-328 SDGKDTDDNTQYL
+328 
-341 TKISFENGELKLT
+341 
-354 DNSVKQ
+354 
-360 YLDPIGTNV
+360 
-369 QTKGSQDE
+369 
-377 KYQSWV
+377 
-383 VSESENY
+383 SENNQNY
-390 IGFTFIGSRKG
+390 MGFVYVKG
-401 GGDDGNDHATAG
+401 ESSMFKSSKPKAAVNI
-413 LNLNNIAKA
+413 NNMAKA
-422 FLTYFADYMN
+422 FLTFFVKYMDGVASKDADGSDKYK
-432 GVSQTDIYGNDLYN
+432 VQ
-446 VKIGRKESSNLI
+446 IGHLSENKLATS
-458 TEDYLYK
+458 DYLFQYS
-465 FKIKTG
+465 IKTG
-471 TKVSS
+471 TEVSS
-476 DDLAQSTFYDAL
+476 DDLAQATFYDAL

-510 QMLQNGML
+510 QMLQNGMF

>member
-41 LSNEYQNSLDQTKLI
+41 LSNEYQNSLDQSKLI

-162 STIWEPGNITDLC
+162 SVVTKQGNISDLIQALKENGQSIDISLDGVNTEGVDSAWFQLSKNGTVTDLNSSDKNVSLTLSDLLSNDDTYISFGNQKTG
-175 EYLKNNGTSYSID
+175 EYAHENLVTSAKNILSTV
-188 SNSLPKQDRKNAKDK
+188 L
-203 DATSYVDL
+203 DAT
-211 GIKDANG
+211 
-218 FDVTRDHNKTLTANF
+218 
-233 TVADLLQGSNQYY
+233 
-246 LSYEG
+246 YE
-251 VKGEQSPVYG
+251 QLAS
-261 IALMQDFLNGG
+261 L
-272 FIDWIANEFSAVL
+272 L
-285 DLGDGFTS
+285 DLGDGYTT
-293 KALEYAKSQTTNLL
+293 KALDYARTETEKLFLPSVDNLRNEEYRTFVGKGNTNNA
-307 YKKDIIDGC
+307 
-316 DEKSGHDYWVKR
+316 S
-328 SDGKDTDDNTQYL
+328 
-341 TKISFENGELKLT
+341 
-354 DNSVKQ
+354 
-360 YLDPIGTNV
+360 
-369 QTKGSQDE
+369 
-377 KYQSWV
+377 
-383 VSESENY
+383 SENNQNY
-390 IGFTFIGSRKG
+390 MGFVYVKG
-401 GGDDGNDHATAG
+401 ESSMFKSSKPKAAVNI
-413 LNLNNIAKA
+413 NNMAKA
-422 FLTYFADYMN
+422 FLTFFVKYMDGVASKDADGSDKYK
-432 GVSQTDIYGNDLYN
+432 VQ
-446 VKIGRKESSNLI
+446 IGHLSENKLATS
-458 TEDYLYK
+458 DYLFQYS
-465 FKIKTG
+465 IKTG
-471 TKVSS
+471 TEVSS
-476 DDLAQSTFYDAL
+476 DDLAQATFYDAL

-546 TAIAQAESK
+546 TAISQAESK

>member
-41 LSNEYQNSLDQTKLI
+41 LSNEYQNSLDQSKLI

-115 GTLPSEAMRNAFIQG
+115 GTLPSEAMRNAFI
-130 LASKGVITNVLAST
+130 LAMESKGIISANLSDT

-162 STIWEPGNITDLC
+162 SVVTKQGNISDLIQALKENGQSIDISLDGVNTEGVDSAWFQLSKNGTVTDLNSSDKNVSLTLSDLLSNDDTYISFGNQKTG
-175 EYLKNNGTSYSID
+175 EYAHENLVTSAKNILSTV
-188 SNSLPKQDRKNAKDK
+188 L
-203 DATSYVDL
+203 DAT
-211 GIKDANG
+211 
-218 FDVTRDHNKTLTANF
+218 
-233 TVADLLQGSNQYY
+233 
-246 LSYEG
+246 YE
-251 VKGEQSPVYG
+251 QLAS
-261 IALMQDFLNGG
+261 L
-272 FIDWIANEFSAVL
+272 L
-285 DLGDGFTS
+285 DLGDGYTT
-293 KALEYAKSQTTNLL
+293 KALDYARTETEKLFLPSVDNLRNEEYRTFVGKGNTNNA
-307 YKKDIIDGC
+307 
-316 DEKSGHDYWVKR
+316 S
-328 SDGKDTDDNTQYL
+328 
-341 TKISFENGELKLT
+341 
-354 DNSVKQ
+354 
-360 YLDPIGTNV
+360 
-369 QTKGSQDE
+369 
-377 KYQSWV
+377 
-383 VSESENY
+383 SENNQNY
-390 IGFTFIGSRKG
+390 MGFVYVKG
-401 GGDDGNDHATAG
+401 ESSMFKSSKPKAAVNI
-413 LNLNNIAKA
+413 NNMAKA
-422 FLTYFADYMN
+422 FLTFFVKYMDGVASKDADGSDKYK
-432 GVSQTDIYGNDLYN
+432 VQ
-446 VKIGRKESSNLI
+446 IGHLSENKLATS
-458 TEDYLYK
+458 DYLFQYS
-465 FKIKTG
+465 IKTG
-471 TKVSS
+471 TEVSS
-476 DDLAQSTFYDAL
+476 DDLAQATFYDAL

>member
-41 LSNEYQNSLDQTKLI
+41 LSNEYQNSLDQSKLI

-115 GTLPSEAMRNAFIQG
+115 GTLPSEAMRNAFI
-130 LASKGVITNVLAST
+130 LAMESKGIISANLSDT

-154 GFGGGTTV
+154 GFGGGATV
-162 STIWEPGNITDLC
+162 SVVTKQGNISDLIQALKENGQSIDISLDGVNTEGVDSAWFQLSKNGTVTDLNSSDKNVSLTLSDLLSNDDTYISFGNQKTG
-175 EYLKNNGTSYSID
+175 EYAHENLVTSAKNILSTV
-188 SNSLPKQDRKNAKDK
+188 L
-203 DATSYVDL
+203 DAT
-211 GIKDANG
+211 
-218 FDVTRDHNKTLTANF
+218 
-233 TVADLLQGSNQYY
+233 
-246 LSYEG
+246 YE
-251 VKGEQSPVYG
+251 QLAS
-261 IALMQDFLNGG
+261 L
-272 FIDWIANEFSAVL
+272 L
-285 DLGDGFTS
+285 DLGDGYTT
-293 KALEYAKSQTTNLL
+293 KALDYARTETEKLFLPSVDNLRNEEYRTFVGKGNTNNA
-307 YKKDIIDGC
+307 
-316 DEKSGHDYWVKR
+316 S
-328 SDGKDTDDNTQYL
+328 
-341 TKISFENGELKLT
+341 
-354 DNSVKQ
+354 
-360 YLDPIGTNV
+360 
-369 QTKGSQDE
+369 
-377 KYQSWV
+377 
-383 VSESENY
+383 SENNQNY
-390 IGFTFIGSRKG
+390 MGFVYVKG
-401 GGDDGNDHATAG
+401 ESSMFKSSKPKAAVNI
-413 LNLNNIAKA
+413 NNMAKA
-422 FLTYFADYMN
+422 FLTFFVKYMDGVASKDADGSDKYK
-432 GVSQTDIYGNDLYN
+432 VQ
-446 VKIGRKESSNLI
+446 IGHLSENKLATS
-458 TEDYLYK
+458 DYLFQYS
-465 FKIKTG
+465 IKTG
-471 TKVSS
+471 TEVSS
-476 DDLAQSTFYDAL
+476 DDLAQATFYDAL

>member
-31 KISLARQLAD
+31 KISLARELAD

-162 STIWEPGNITDLC
+162 SVVTKQGNISDLIQALKENGQSIDISLDGVNTEGVDSAWFQLSKNGTVTDLNSSDKNVSLTLSDLLSNDDTYISFGNQKTG
-175 EYLKNNGTSYSID
+175 EYAHENLVTSAKNILSTV
-188 SNSLPKQDRKNAKDK
+188 L
-203 DATSYVDL
+203 DAT
-211 GIKDANG
+211 
-218 FDVTRDHNKTLTANF
+218 
-233 TVADLLQGSNQYY
+233 
-246 LSYEG
+246 YE
-251 VKGEQSPVYG
+251 QLAS
-261 IALMQDFLNGG
+261 L
-272 FIDWIANEFSAVL
+272 L
-285 DLGDGFTS
+285 DLGDGYTT
-293 KALEYAKSQTTNLL
+293 KALDYARTETEKLFLPSVDNLRNEEYRTFVGKGNTNNA
-307 YKKDIIDGC
+307 
-316 DEKSGHDYWVKR
+316 S
-328 SDGKDTDDNTQYL
+328 
-341 TKISFENGELKLT
+341 
-354 DNSVKQ
+354 
-360 YLDPIGTNV
+360 
-369 QTKGSQDE
+369 
-377 KYQSWV
+377 
-383 VSESENY
+383 SENNQNY
-390 IGFTFIGSRKG
+390 MGFVYVKG
-401 GGDDGNDHATAG
+401 ESSMFKSSKPKAAVNI
-413 LNLNNIAKA
+413 NNMAKA
-422 FLTYFADYMN
+422 FLTFFVKYMDGVASKDADGSDKYK
-432 GVSQTDIYGNDLYN
+432 VQ
-446 VKIGRKESSNLI
+446 IGHLSENKLATS
-458 TEDYLYK
+458 DYLFQYS
-465 FKIKTG
+465 IKTG
-471 TKVSS
+471 TEVSS
-476 DDLAQSTFYDAL
+476 DDLAQATFYDAL

-546 TAIAQAESK
+546 TAISQAESK

>member
-41 LSNEYQNSLDQTKLI
+41 LSNEYQNSLDQSKLI

-115 GTLPSEAMRNAFIQG
+115 GTLPSESMRNAFIQG

-162 STIWEPGNITDLC
+162 SVVTKQGNISDLIQALKENGQSIDISLDGVNTEGVDSAWFQLSKNGTVTDLNSSDKNVSLTLSDLLSNDDTYISFGNQKTG
-175 EYLKNNGTSYSID
+175 EYAHENLVTSAKNILSTV
-188 SNSLPKQDRKNAKDK
+188 L
-203 DATSYVDL
+203 DAT
-211 GIKDANG
+211 
-218 FDVTRDHNKTLTANF
+218 
-233 TVADLLQGSNQYY
+233 
-246 LSYEG
+246 YE
-251 VKGEQSPVYG
+251 QLAS
-261 IALMQDFLNGG
+261 L
-272 FIDWIANEFSAVL
+272 L
-285 DLGDGFTS
+285 DLGDGYTT
-293 KALEYAKSQTTNLL
+293 KALDYARTETEKLFLPSVDNLRNEEYRTFVGKGNTNNA
-307 YKKDIIDGC
+307 
-316 DEKSGHDYWVKR
+316 S
-328 SDGKDTDDNTQYL
+328 
-341 TKISFENGELKLT
+341 
-354 DNSVKQ
+354 
-360 YLDPIGTNV
+360 
-369 QTKGSQDE
+369 
-377 KYQSWV
+377 
-383 VSESENY
+383 SENNQNY
-390 IGFTFIGSRKG
+390 MGFVYVKG
-401 GGDDGNDHATAG
+401 ESSMFKSSKPKAAVNI
-413 LNLNNIAKA
+413 NNMAKA
-422 FLTYFADYMN
+422 FLTFFVKYMDGVASKDADGSDKYK
-432 GVSQTDIYGNDLYN
+432 VQ
-446 VKIGRKESSNLI
+446 IGHLSENKLATS
-458 TEDYLYK
+458 DYLFQYS
-465 FKIKTG
+465 IKTG
-471 TKVSS
+471 TEVSS
-476 DDLAQSTFYDAL
+476 DDLAQATFYDAL

-500 EKISDSSYLQ
+500 EKITDSSYLQ

>member
-31 KISLARQLAD
+31 KISLARELAD

-162 STIWEPGNITDLC
+162 SVVTKQGNISDLIQALKENGQSIDISLDGVNTEGVDSAWFQLSKNGTVTDLNSSDKNVSLTLSDLLSNDDTYISFGNQKTG
-175 EYLKNNGTSYSID
+175 EYAHENLVTSAKNILSTV
-188 SNSLPKQDRKNAKDK
+188 L
-203 DATSYVDL
+203 DAT
-211 GIKDANG
+211 
-218 FDVTRDHNKTLTANF
+218 
-233 TVADLLQGSNQYY
+233 
-246 LSYEG
+246 YE
-251 VKGEQSPVYG
+251 QLAS
-261 IALMQDFLNGG
+261 L
-272 FIDWIANEFSAVL
+272 L
-285 DLGDGFTS
+285 DLGDGYTT
-293 KALEYAKSQTTNLL
+293 KALDYARTETEKLFLPSVDNLRNEEYRTFVGKGNTNNA
-307 YKKDIIDGC
+307 
-316 DEKSGHDYWVKR
+316 S
-328 SDGKDTDDNTQYL
+328 
-341 TKISFENGELKLT
+341 
-354 DNSVKQ
+354 
-360 YLDPIGTNV
+360 
-369 QTKGSQDE
+369 
-377 KYQSWV
+377 
-383 VSESENY
+383 SENNQNY
-390 IGFTFIGSRKG
+390 MGFVYVKG
-401 GGDDGNDHATAG
+401 ESSMFKSSKPKAAVNI
-413 LNLNNIAKA
+413 NNMAKA
-422 FLTYFADYMN
+422 FLTFFVKYMDGVASKDADGSDKYK
-432 GVSQTDIYGNDLYN
+432 VQ
-446 VKIGRKESSNLI
+446 IGHLSENKLATS
-458 TEDYLYK
+458 DYLFQYS
-465 FKIKTG
+465 IKTG
-471 TKVSS
+471 TEVSS
-476 DDLAQSTFYDAL
+476 DDLAQATFYDAL

>member
-41 LSNEYQNSLDQTKLI
+41 LSNEYQNSLDQSKLI

-115 GTLPSEAMRNAFIQG
+115 GTLPSEAMRNAFI
-130 LASKGVITNVLAST
+130 LAMESKGIISANLSDT

-162 STIWEPGNITDLC
+162 SVVTKQGNISDLIQALKENGQSIDISLDRVNTEGVDSAWFQLSKNGTVTDLNSSDKNVSLTLSDLLSNDDTYISFGNQKTG
-175 EYLKNNGTSYSID
+175 EYAHENLVTSAKNILSTV
-188 SNSLPKQDRKNAKDK
+188 L
-203 DATSYVDL
+203 DAT
-211 GIKDANG
+211 
-218 FDVTRDHNKTLTANF
+218 
-233 TVADLLQGSNQYY
+233 
-246 LSYEG
+246 YE
-251 VKGEQSPVYG
+251 QLAS
-261 IALMQDFLNGG
+261 L
-272 FIDWIANEFSAVL
+272 L
-285 DLGDGFTS
+285 DLGDGYTT
-293 KALEYAKSQTTNLL
+293 KALDYARTETEKLFLPSVDNLRNEEYRTFVGKGNTNNA
-307 YKKDIIDGC
+307 
-316 DEKSGHDYWVKR
+316 S
-328 SDGKDTDDNTQYL
+328 
-341 TKISFENGELKLT
+341 
-354 DNSVKQ
+354 
-360 YLDPIGTNV
+360 
-369 QTKGSQDE
+369 
-377 KYQSWV
+377 
-383 VSESENY
+383 SENNQNY
-390 IGFTFIGSRKG
+390 MGFVYVKG
-401 GGDDGNDHATAG
+401 ESSMFKSSKPKAAVNI
-413 LNLNNIAKA
+413 NNMAKA
-422 FLTYFADYMN
+422 FLTFFVKYMDGVASKDADGSDKYK
-432 GVSQTDIYGNDLYN
+432 VQ
-446 VKIGRKESSNLI
+446 IGHLSENKLATS
-458 TEDYLYK
+458 DYLFQYS
-465 FKIKTG
+465 IKTG
-471 TKVSS
+471 TEVSS
-476 DDLAQSTFYDAL
+476 DDLAQATFYDAL

>member
-162 STIWEPGNITDLC
+162 SVVTKQGNISDLIQALKENGQSIDISLDGVNTEGVDSAWFQLSKNGTVTDLNSSDKNVSLTLSDLLSNDDTYISFGNQKTG
-175 EYLKNNGTSYSID
+175 EYAHENLVTSAKNILSTV
-188 SNSLPKQDRKNAKDK
+188 L
-203 DATSYVDL
+203 DAT
-211 GIKDANG
+211 
-218 FDVTRDHNKTLTANF
+218 
-233 TVADLLQGSNQYY
+233 
-246 LSYEG
+246 YE
-251 VKGEQSPVYG
+251 QLAS
-261 IALMQDFLNGG
+261 L
-272 FIDWIANEFSAVL
+272 L
-285 DLGDGFTS
+285 DLGDGYTT
-293 KALEYAKSQTTNLL
+293 KALDYARTETEKLFLPSVDNLRNEEYRTFVGKGNTNNA
-307 YKKDIIDGC
+307 
-316 DEKSGHDYWVKR
+316 S
-328 SDGKDTDDNTQYL
+328 
-341 TKISFENGELKLT
+341 
-354 DNSVKQ
+354 
-360 YLDPIGTNV
+360 
-369 QTKGSQDE
+369 
-377 KYQSWV
+377 
-383 VSESENY
+383 SENNQNY
-390 IGFTFIGSRKG
+390 MGFVYVKG
-401 GGDDGNDHATAG
+401 ESSMFKSSKPKAAVNI
-413 LNLNNIAKA
+413 NNMAKA
-422 FLTYFADYMN
+422 FLTFFVKYMDGVASKDADGSDKYK
-432 GVSQTDIYGNDLYN
+432 VQ
-446 VKIGRKESSNLI
+446 IGHLSENKLATS
-458 TEDYLYK
+458 DYLFQYS
-465 FKIKTG
+465 IKTG
-471 TKVSS
+471 TEVSS
-476 DDLAQSTFYDAL
+476 DDLAQATFYDAL

>member
-31 KISLARQLAD
+31 KISLARELAD

-115 GTLPSEAMRNAFIQG
+115 GTLPSESMRNAFIQG

-162 STIWEPGNITDLC
+162 SVVTKQGNISDLIQALKENGQSIDISLDGVNTEGVDSAWFQLSKNGTVTDLNSSDKNVSLTLSDLLSNDDTYISFGNQKTG
-175 EYLKNNGTSYSID
+175 EYAHENLVTSAKNILSTV
-188 SNSLPKQDRKNAKDK
+188 L
-203 DATSYVDL
+203 DAT
-211 GIKDANG
+211 
-218 FDVTRDHNKTLTANF
+218 
-233 TVADLLQGSNQYY
+233 
-246 LSYEG
+246 YE
-251 VKGEQSPVYG
+251 QLAS
-261 IALMQDFLNGG
+261 L
-272 FIDWIANEFSAVL
+272 L
-285 DLGDGFTS
+285 DLGDGYTT
-293 KALEYAKSQTTNLL
+293 KALDYARTETEKLFLPSVDNLRNEEYRTFVGKGNTNNA
-307 YKKDIIDGC
+307 
-316 DEKSGHDYWVKR
+316 S
-328 SDGKDTDDNTQYL
+328 
-341 TKISFENGELKLT
+341 
-354 DNSVKQ
+354 
-360 YLDPIGTNV
+360 
-369 QTKGSQDE
+369 
-377 KYQSWV
+377 
-383 VSESENY
+383 SENNQNY
-390 IGFTFIGSRKG
+390 MGFVYVKG
-401 GGDDGNDHATAG
+401 ESSMFKSSKPKAAVNI
-413 LNLNNIAKA
+413 NNMAKA
-422 FLTYFADYMN
+422 FLTFFVKYMDGVASKDADGSDKYK
-432 GVSQTDIYGNDLYN
+432 VQ
-446 VKIGRKESSNLI
+446 IGHLSENKLATS
-458 TEDYLYK
+458 DYLFQYS
-465 FKIKTG
+465 IKTG
-471 TKVSS
+471 TEVSS
-476 DDLAQSTFYDAL
+476 DDLAQATFYDAL

-500 EKISDSSYLQ
+500 EKITDSSYLQ

>member
-31 KISLARQLAD
+31 KISLARQLSD

-86 TITDSIGRVVLN
+86 TVTDTLGRVVLN

-103 AARAA
+103 VARAA

-115 GTLPSEAMRNAFIQG
+115 GTLPSESMRNAFIQG

-154 GFGGGTTV
+154 GFGGGATV
-162 STIWEPGNITDLC
+162 SVQTKNVNISELSEILSD
-175 EYLKNNGTSYSID
+175 YLVTPLDTSYDSEYTRGINLY
-188 SNSLPKQDRKNAKDK
+188 SNSDSTYYVNSAKSGDGRWNNLNGK
-203 DATSYVDL
+203 TYTEESSCSVSL
-211 GIKDANG
+211 GQI
-218 FDVTRDHNKTLTANF
+218 
-233 TVADLLQGSNQYY
+233 LQGDYV
-246 LSYEG
+246 L
-251 VKGEQSPVYG
+251 VAYG
-261 IALMQDFLNGG
+261 QDEYNSALGYVGG
-272 FIDWIANEFSAVL
+272 AIDAVVNSSFWDDMFEAVEELL
-285 DLGDGFTS
+285 DTGDIYTQ
-293 KALEYAKSQTTNLL
+293 KALEYARSNVNKMISNNCDQS
-307 YKKDIIDGC
+307 KGAGSKGC
-316 DEKSGHDYWVKR
+316 EDEKRQYYNETDLSNFAYRTGGADQEKDKNVMAQALKYASESGDESSYIGLVCRFNCGKGHDDD
-328 SDGKDTDDNTQYL
+328 SD
-341 TKISFENGELKLT
+341 ISAISVNLSNVLKA
-354 DNSVKQ
+354 
-360 YLDPIGTNV
+360 Y
-369 QTKGSQDE
+369 
-377 KYQSWV
+377 
-383 VSESENY
+383 
-390 IGFTFIGSRKG
+390 
-401 GGDDGNDHATAG
+401 
-413 LNLNNIAKA
+413 
-422 FLTYFADYMN
+422 LTYFADFMN
-432 GVSQTDIYGNDLYN
+432 GVSATDASGMQVYDVTNQK
-446 VKIGRKESSNLI
+446 VSSKLV
-458 TEDYLYK
+458 TDDYLFK
-465 FKIKTG
+465 FSVKTG
-471 TKVSS
+471 TEVSS
-476 DDLAQSTFYDAL
+476 DDLAQATFYDAL

-500 EKISDSSYLQ
+500 AKISDSSYLQ
-510 QMLQNGML
+510 HMLQNGML

>member
-41 LSNEYQNSLDQTKLI
+41 LSNEYQNSLDQSKLI

-115 GTLPSEAMRNAFIQG
+115 GTLPSEAMRNAFI
-130 LASKGVITNVLAST
+130 LAMESKGIISANLSDT

-162 STIWEPGNITDLC
+162 SVVTKQGNISDLIQALKENGQSIDISLDGVNTEGVDSAWFQLSKNGTVTDLNSSDKNVSLTLSDLLSNDDTYISFGNQKTG
-175 EYLKNNGTSYSID
+175 EYANENLVTSAKNILSTV
-188 SNSLPKQDRKNAKDK
+188 L
-203 DATSYVDL
+203 DAT
-211 GIKDANG
+211 
-218 FDVTRDHNKTLTANF
+218 
-233 TVADLLQGSNQYY
+233 
-246 LSYEG
+246 YE
-251 VKGEQSPVYG
+251 QLAS
-261 IALMQDFLNGG
+261 L
-272 FIDWIANEFSAVL
+272 L
-285 DLGDGFTS
+285 DLGDGYTT
-293 KALEYAKSQTTNLL
+293 KALDYARTETEKLFLPSVDNLRNEEYRTFVGKGNTNNA
-307 YKKDIIDGC
+307 
-316 DEKSGHDYWVKR
+316 S
-328 SDGKDTDDNTQYL
+328 
-341 TKISFENGELKLT
+341 
-354 DNSVKQ
+354 
-360 YLDPIGTNV
+360 
-369 QTKGSQDE
+369 
-377 KYQSWV
+377 
-383 VSESENY
+383 SENNQNY
-390 IGFTFIGSRKG
+390 MGFVYVKG
-401 GGDDGNDHATAG
+401 ESSMFKSSKPKAAVNI
-413 LNLNNIAKA
+413 NNMAKA
-422 FLTYFADYMN
+422 FLTFFVKYMDGVASKDADGSDKYK
-432 GVSQTDIYGNDLYN
+432 VQ
-446 VKIGRKESSNLI
+446 IGHLSENKLATS
-458 TEDYLYK
+458 DYLFQYS
-465 FKIKTG
+465 IKTG
-471 TKVSS
+471 TEVSS
-476 DDLAQSTFYDAL
+476 DDLAQATFYDAL

>member
-41 LSNEYQNSLDQTKLI
+41 LSNEYQNSLDQSKLI

-115 GTLPSEAMRNAFIQG
+115 GTLPSESMRNAFIQG

-162 STIWEPGNITDLC
+162 SVVTKQGNISDLIQALKENGQSIDISLDGVNTEGVDSAWFQLSKNGTVTDLNSSDKNVSLTLSDLLSNDDTYISFGNQKTG
-175 EYLKNNGTSYSID
+175 EYAHENLVTSAKNILSTV
-188 SNSLPKQDRKNAKDK
+188 L
-203 DATSYVDL
+203 DAT
-211 GIKDANG
+211 
-218 FDVTRDHNKTLTANF
+218 
-233 TVADLLQGSNQYY
+233 
-246 LSYEG
+246 YE
-251 VKGEQSPVYG
+251 QLAS
-261 IALMQDFLNGG
+261 L
-272 FIDWIANEFSAVL
+272 L
-285 DLGDGFTS
+285 DLGDGYTT
-293 KALEYAKSQTTNLL
+293 KALDYARTETEKLFLPSVDNLRNEEYRTFVGKGNTNNA
-307 YKKDIIDGC
+307 
-316 DEKSGHDYWVKR
+316 S
-328 SDGKDTDDNTQYL
+328 
-341 TKISFENGELKLT
+341 
-354 DNSVKQ
+354 
-360 YLDPIGTNV
+360 
-369 QTKGSQDE
+369 
-377 KYQSWV
+377 
-383 VSESENY
+383 SENNQNY
-390 IGFTFIGSRKG
+390 MGFVYVKG
-401 GGDDGNDHATAG
+401 ESSMFKSSKPKAAVNI
-413 LNLNNIAKA
+413 NNMAKA
-422 FLTYFADYMN
+422 FLTFFVKYMDGVASKDADGSDKYK
-432 GVSQTDIYGNDLYN
+432 VQ
-446 VKIGRKESSNLI
+446 IGHLSENKLATS
-458 TEDYLYK
+458 DYLFQYS
-465 FKIKTG
+465 IKTG
-471 TKVSS
+471 TEVSS
-476 DDLAQSTFYDAL
+476 DDLAQATFYDAL

-510 QMLQNGML
+510 QMLQNGMF